1 MSILTINTF
10 SAPAPTTLQVA
21 LEDAQLSV
29 HTTLSGKTH
38 ISRAASKRRISVFWA
53 YMTPANLKNLLTQV
67 TSSSTFT
74 LTFPDPLTGKS
85 TAVTAYSTQR
95 SVGLYRMQNNTPVW
109 TNVEMTF
116 MES

>member
-10 SAPAPTTLQVA
+10 AAPAPTSLQVG

-38 ISRAASKRRISVFWA
+38 ISRAAAKRRISVYWA
-53 YMTPANLKNLLTQV
+53 YMSPQSLRDLLTEV
-67 TSSSTFT
+67 TASPAFS
-74 LTFPDPLTGKS
+74 LTFPDPVTGKS
-85 TAVTAYSTQR
+85 TQITAYSVQR
-95 SVGLYRMQNNTPVW
+95 NVGLYRMQNGVPVW